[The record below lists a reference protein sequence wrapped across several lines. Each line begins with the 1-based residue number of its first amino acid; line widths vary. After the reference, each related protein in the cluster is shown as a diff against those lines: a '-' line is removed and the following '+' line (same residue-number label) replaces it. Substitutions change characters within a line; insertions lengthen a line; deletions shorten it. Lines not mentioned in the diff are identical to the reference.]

1 MLWFILGGLLLL
13 LVIWV
18 ISVQNKLVSVNEFCE
33 NSLSQIGV
41 QQQSRWD
48 ALTALAD
55 LTKNYS
61 SFENDTLLKV
71 ISARKNMSH
80 NVTAKDIQS
89 QESLLSQ
96 GFASI
101 NALAE
106 AYPDLKANAQYS
118 SLMDELAG
126 TENRITVARK
136 DYNDAVKVYNQNN
149 VRMSRMVY
157 NDSVTKFN
165 RLVLS
170 FPGSMVASLLR
181 FRKRDYLEEVTEKK
195 EVPSFK

>member
-80 NVTAKDIQS
+80 NITAKDIQS
-89 QESLLSQ
+89 QENLLSQ

-106 AYPDLKANAQYS
+106 AYPDLKANS
-118 SLMDELAG
+118 VFIKTMDNVNTYE
-126 TENRITVARK
+126 
-136 DYNDAVKVYNQNN
+136 NN

-181 FRKRDYLEEVTEKK
+181 FRKRDYLEEVAEKK
-195 EVPSFK
+195 EMPSFK

>member
-1 MLWFILGGLLLL
+1 MLLMFILGGLLLL

-71 ISARKNMSH
+71 ISARKNVLH
-80 NVTAKDIQS
+80 NVTTKDIQS
-89 QESLLSQ
+89 QENLLSQ

-106 AYPDLKANAQYS
+106 AYPDLKANTVFIKT
-118 SLMDELAG
+118 MDNVNTYE
-126 TENRITVARK
+126 
-136 DYNDAVKVYNQNN
+136 NN

-170 FPGSMVASLLR
+170 FPGSMIASLLR
-181 FRKRDYLEEVTEKK
+181 FRKRDYLEEVAEKK
-195 EVPSFK
+195 EMPSFK